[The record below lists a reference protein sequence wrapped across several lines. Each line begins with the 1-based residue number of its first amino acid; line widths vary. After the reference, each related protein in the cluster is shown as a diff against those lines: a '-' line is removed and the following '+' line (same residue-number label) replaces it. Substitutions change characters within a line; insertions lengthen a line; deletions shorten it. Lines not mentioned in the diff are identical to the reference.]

1 LPRTVAEVNS
11 CKLCKAVNSVYFPH
25 GSKSPAG
32 VQIDGGHLTDDDSQ
46 ADADTPDPAVPPGV
60 PFTALVEDF
69 DTAAHTN
76 VGAPATVG
84 DSSIIAP
91 SGQPGGSRTIVITA
105 APGTM
110 LHYICTIHPWMQA
123 TIIVL
128 P

>member
-1 LPRTVAEVNS
+1 MLTPIPARASRRVDSAVSHNDHQPRRAAPHMP
-11 CKLCKAVNSVYFPH
+11 LCVCVC
-25 GSKSPAG
+25 
-32 VQIDGGHLTDDDSQ
+32 
-46 ADADTPDPAVPPGV
+46 
-60 PFTALVEDF
+60 VEDF

-105 APGTM
+105 APGTV